1 MGPSEQPH
9 TVPNL
14 SSPIAACRSSTIAW
28 WWGSKLAGFANGCWP
43 CCTHGGPAQG
53 GRLGCKAPLGP
64 APWAGGNTRAGPT
77 APRGPGGKWHTP
89 PVPPA
94 RAAGGWVATRPRQHA
109 RRVGGGGAAVI
120 DSKGSVR

>member
-1 MGPSEQPH
+1 MLLVNLLQLLGGGA
-9 TVPNL
+9 PNWL
-14 SSPIAACRSSTIAW
+14 VLQMAV
-28 WWGSKLAGFANGCWP
+28 
-43 CCTHGGPAQG
+43 GPAARMVGQRRG

-64 APWAGGNTRAGPT
+64 ASWAGGNTRAGPT
-77 APRGPGGKWHTP
+77 APRAPGGKWHTP

-120 DSKGSVR
+120 DS